1 MKLNRIMGLTPSK
14 EYEPITTGFRQLDHI
29 TGGLRIGQICT
40 IAARPGMGKTEF
52 AVSLLRNIG
61 VVQKVPTAYLSLEL
75 DELEIARRLKASIT
89 GCQEMPSMDVVKE
102 MEKIGLYL
110 NGVQNIKQTTVQMMK
125 EAPVWIEHDLGVSMN
140 EIVSRMERLH
150 QDNQVR
156 VVIIDSMH
164 WIKFADNYVEQSQ
177 ALMKLYQAADR
188 LKLAVI
194 LTSRLDHSVETRPGT
209 KRPELRDLRD
219 WSQIE
224 TYSSMVMFIYRPEY
238 YCFEKFEDN
247 TPSRNM
253 ADIMVEKNSFGGVGY
268 VRMHFDN
275 HVSFRELDDET
286 FFQG

>member
-1 MKLNRIMGLTPSK
+1 MKLNRIMGFTPNK
-14 EYEPITTGFRQLDHI
+14 EYEPITTGFQQLDHI

-102 MEKIGLYL
+102 MGKIGLYL
-110 NGVQNIKQTTVQMMK
+110 NGVRNIKQTTVQMMK

-188 LKLAVI
+188 LQLAVI
-194 LTSRLDHSVETRPGT
+194 LTSRLDHSVESRPGT

-219 WSQIE
+219 WNQIE

-238 YCFEKFEDN
+238 YCFETFEDN
-247 TPSRNM
+247 TPSKNM

-275 HVSFRELDDET
+275 HVSFRELDDEN
-286 FFQG
+286 FFQE